1 MDFDR
6 SDRGRYTAP
15 GVSSDSP
22 KSPDSSRTALSLA
35 EVVGKWHERLDR
47 MDYFQLLRVERPAAA
62 GGWPSEGDLR
72 RAFGQFAGS
81 FHPDR
86 FKTEAPDTR
95 TMAEAVFRRGNEALR
110 VLLNPD
116 LRVRYLRGLVHG
128 RVRLEGDE
136 LTRKPSLASMPIPDA
151 TSASSPGAGA
161 PSAKTAA
168 APAAPVSPLDS
179 ISHPAALEFAREAIA
194 LLARGDDKKALF
206 QLQMAASKEPDN
218 ATLRQWLESVR
229 GRLSS
234 K

>member
-1 MDFDR
+1 M
-6 SDRGRYTAP
+6 
-15 GVSSDSP
+15 SSDSP
-22 KSPDSSRTALSLA
+22 KSPDASRTALSLA
-35 EVVGKWHERLDR
+35 EVVGKWHARLDR
-47 MDYFQLLRVERPAAA
+47 MDYFQLLRVERPAAP

-95 TMAEAVFRRGNEALR
+95 AMAEAVFRRGNEALR

-136 LTRKPSLASMPIPDA
+136 LTRKPSLASMPIPDTA
-151 TSASSPGAGA
+151 DAASHLPVVS
-161 PSAKTAA
+161 SAKKAA
-168 APAAPVSPLDS
+168 AAPVSPLES
-179 ISHPAALEFAREAIA
+179 ISHPAAIEFAREAIA

-218 ATLRQWLESVR
+218 APLRQWLESVR
-229 GRLSS
+229 GRLAA